1 MQWVG
6 TSLQQ
11 MVQCLSSIPKM
22 LFTLAILSRT
32 ACVCVSSTSM
42 RRRVRDTN
50 LLVLSLISRIPLRA
64 SSKFAAIC
72 KMNIKIMLNIDLSL
86 ELVES
91 MIDGRSP
98 MVGMVVLVELKNSM
112 EKFLKQGLVRGCNV
126 NLREAFDTAW
136 SELVLL
142 EDPVVIEMDTFED
155 YFEENRRL
163 V

>member
-1 MQWVG
+1 
-6 TSLQQ
+6 
-11 MVQCLSSIPKM
+11 
-22 LFTLAILSRT
+22 
-32 ACVCVSSTSM
+32 
-42 RRRVRDTN
+42 
-50 LLVLSLISRIPLRA
+50 
-64 SSKFAAIC
+64 
-72 KMNIKIMLNIDLSL
+72 MLNIDLSL